1 MVVLGVHLNNKGA
14 FYNSMKEITN
24 KFDNVNNPKHY
35 TNGKIDCIDA
45 MISAYGIT
53 AVMDFCKCNAFKYQW
68 RFEQKN
74 GIEDLHKAAWYNQKY
89 EELRFKRDETTKQPS
104 ID

>member
-1 MVVLGVHLNNKGA
+1 MEE
-14 FYNSMKEITN
+14 STI

-35 TNGKIDCIDA
+35 TNSNIECIDA
-45 MISAYGIT
+45 MISAYGVT

-89 EELRFKRDETTKQPS
+89 EDLLKIKEE
-104 ID
+104 INH